1 MSGRT
6 KLLAMDLEGVLVP
19 EVWIAFAEKTGI
31 KELRLTTRDISDYD
45 VLMKHRLGILKENSL
60 RLSDIQA
67 VIETMEPLPGAVEYL
82 NWLRERCPFVILSDT
97 FYEFAAP
104 FMRKL
109 GQPLLLCNSL
119 VTDEQGTILDYRMR
133 QLDGKRHA
141 VLAFKQLN
149 FDVLAMGDSYN
160 DTAMLSEAGLGIL
173 FRPSEK
179 VLKEFPQFPVAREY
193 DEVKNILSKAFS
205 A

>member
-45 VLMKHRLGILKENSL
+45 VLMKRRLAILKENSL
-60 RLSDIQA
+60 RLPDIQA
-67 VIETMEPLPGAVEYL
+67 VIETMAPLPGALEYL
-82 NWLRERCPFVILSDT
+82 CWLRERCPFVILSDT

-109 GQPLLLCNSL
+109 GYPMLLCNSL

-149 FDVLAMGDSYN
+149 FDVLAMGDSFN
-160 DTAMLSEAGLGIL
+160 DTAMLAEASLGIL

-179 VLKEFPQFPVAREY
+179 VLQEFPQFPVAREY
-193 DEVKNILSKAFS
+193 DEVKDILEKAFS
-205 A
+205 V

>member
-1 MSGRT
+1 MAGRS

-45 VLMKHRLGILKENSL
+45 VLMKHRLAILKENSL
-60 RLSDIQA
+60 RLPDIQT
-67 VIETMEPLPGAVEYL
+67 VIETMEPLSGAVEYL
-82 NWLRERCPFVILSDT
+82 NWLRERCQFVILSDT

-109 GQPLLLCNSL
+109 GYPTLLCNSL
-119 VTDEQGTILDYRMR
+119 VTDEQGNILDYRMR
-133 QLDGKRHA
+133 MPDGKRHA

-149 FDVLAMGDSYN
+149 FDVFAMGDSYN
-160 DTAMLSEAGLGIL
+160 DTAMLSEAELGIL

-179 VLKEFPQFPVAREY
+179 VRQEFPQFPVASEY
-193 DEVKNILSKAFS
+193 DEVEKILAP
-205 A
+205 ALNA